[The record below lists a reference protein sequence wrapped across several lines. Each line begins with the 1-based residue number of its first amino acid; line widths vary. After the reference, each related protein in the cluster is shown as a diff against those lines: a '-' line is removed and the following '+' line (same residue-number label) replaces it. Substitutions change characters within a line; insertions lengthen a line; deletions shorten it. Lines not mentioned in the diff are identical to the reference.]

1 MCHIR
6 RGMCLRTNIHG
17 RNEKQCRTNNLHSDQ
32 PENFHELLGAYVD
45 IFTKSVYTTI
55 DYIYKHLKGI
65 VNDKKLIVVSGDK
78 EPWFVLIYRTDYQD
92 KLQTMVDD
100 DIKSVIYK
108 VAEDN
113 NLKDLELFKSFLDR
127 NFRKYEHYDKMLP
140 KSGQPTRTTL
150 WHCKDT

>member
-1 MCHIR
+1 MS
-6 RGMCLRTNIHG
+6 TKKNIKTFLAANFELIAD
-17 RNEKQCRTNNLHSDQ
+17 RITDNLQSDQ
-32 PENFHELLGAYVD
+32 RENFDEFLGAYVD
-45 IFTKSVYTTI
+45 IFTKSVYRKT
-55 DYIYKHLKGI
+55 DYIYKHLKRI
-65 VNDKKLIVVSGDK
+65 VNDTNLVVVSSDK
-78 EPWFVLIYRTDYQD
+78 GSCVVLTDKTDYQD

-113 NLKDLELFKSFLDR
+113 TLKDLELLKSFLDR
-127 NFRKYEHYDKMLP
+127 NFRKYEHYDEMLP

>member
-1 MCHIR
+1 
-6 RGMCLRTNIHG
+6 MCLRTNIHG

-78 EPWFVLIYRTDYQD
+78 ELCVVLIDRTDYQD
-92 KLQTMVDD
+92 KLQTIVDD

-113 NLKDLELFKSFLDR
+113 TLKDLELFKSFLDR
-127 NFRKYEHYDKMLP
+127 NFRKYKHDEMLP
-140 KSGQPTRTTL
+140 KPGQPTRTTL

>member
-1 MCHIR
+1 MS
-6 RGMCLRTNIHG
+6 TKKNIKTFLAANFELIAD
-17 RNEKQCRTNNLHSDQ
+17 RITDNLQSDQ
-32 PENFHELLGAYVD
+32 RENFDEFLCAYVD
-45 IFTKSVYTTI
+45 IFTKSVYRTT
-55 DYIYKHLKGI
+55 DYIYKHLKRI
-65 VNDKKLIVVSGDK
+65 VNDTNLVVVSSDK
-78 EPWFVLIYRTDYQD
+78 GSCVVLTDKTDYQD

-113 NLKDLELFKSFLDR
+113 TLKDLELLKSFLDR
-127 NFRKYEHYDKMLP
+127 NFRKYEHYDEMLP

>member
-1 MCHIR
+1 M
-6 RGMCLRTNIHG
+6 
-17 RNEKQCRTNNLHSDQ
+17 
-32 PENFHELLGAYVD
+32 
-45 IFTKSVYTTI
+45 YTTT
-55 DYIYKHLKGI
+55 DNIYKHLKGI

-78 EPWFVLIYRTDYQD
+78 ELCVVLIDRTDYQD
-92 KLQTMVDD
+92 KLQTIVDD

-113 NLKDLELFKSFLDR
+113 TLKDLELFKSFLDR